1 MTNPYP
7 INQRRYRSNVHM
19 RELAATVLL
28 NHKQFIQPL
37 FIDESISTDQ
47 PIATL
52 EGISSHSSTTV
63 LTQIAA
69 DVHAGC
75 NKFLLFPV
83 PKNKAETAFQYDF
96 IIDVIKAIRQQFGN
110 SIWIAADLCLC
121 AYTTHGHCGIL
132 HSNHT
137 RVLNDATVQELSRY
151 ALLLAEAGADCI
163 APSDM
168 MDGRIA
174 AIRQCLNNN
183 GFDAV
188 SIMSYS
194 AKFSSHFYGPFRDA
208 CRSTPQPQLALQGRS
223 SYQLSCRHPQ
233 DALQTAWRDAAEGAD
248 MVMVK
253 PALAY
258 LDIIALLKQE
268 LQTPL
273 AAYHVSGEYQSL
285 QLLAAQSG
293 TAASLLHIEAWTAI
307 ARAGA
312 GIIISYAARHA
323 KKWIDAITY

>member
-1 MTNPYP
+1 MTHSYP
-7 INQRRYRSNVHM
+7 INQRRYRTNVHM
-19 RELAATVLL
+19 RELAATVMLH
-28 NHKQFIQPL
+28 HKQFIQPL
-37 FIDESISTDQ
+37 FIDESILSNQ

-52 EGISSHSSTTV
+52 EGIYSHSSTSV
-63 LTQIAA
+63 LAQIAA
-69 DVHAGC
+69 DVQAGC
-75 NKFLLFPV
+75 TKFLLFPV
-83 PKNKAETAFQYDF
+83 PKQKAHSEFQYDF
-96 IIDVIKAIRQQFGN
+96 IIDVIKSIRQQFGH

-132 HSNHT
+132 NSHQT
-137 RVLNDATVQELSRY
+137 RVQNDATVQELSRY

-174 AIRQCLNNN
+174 AIRQALNSS

-223 SYQLSCRHPQ
+223 SYQLSCRNPQ
-233 DALQTAWRDAAEGAD
+233 DALQTAYRDAAEGAD
-248 MVMVK
+248 IVMVK

-258 LDIIALLKQE
+258 LDIIALLRHE
-268 LQTPL
+268 LQTPI

-293 TAASLLHIEAWTAI
+293 TDASLLHIEAWTAM